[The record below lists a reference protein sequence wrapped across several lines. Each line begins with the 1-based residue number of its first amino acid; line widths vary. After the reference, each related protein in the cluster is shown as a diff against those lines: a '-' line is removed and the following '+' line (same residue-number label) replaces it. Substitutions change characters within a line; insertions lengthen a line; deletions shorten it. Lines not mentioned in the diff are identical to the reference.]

1 MPRLQRVRAMG
12 RIAFITGGARSGK
25 SAFAERLARQYGDD
39 VAYIAT
45 SIATDAEME
54 ERIRLHRLR
63 RPSGWTT
70 YESYK
75 GIGDIINGT
84 DKSVVLLDCIT
95 IMVTNLMLEHD
106 IDWDNCTV
114 EQTDAIEHD
123 VRAEIKIMLDAAK
136 DGKADLIVVSN
147 EVGMGLVPDYPLG
160 RIFRDIAGRMN
171 QFIAAQAD
179 EVYFIVSGIPL
190 KLKPG
195 ATGSL

>member
-1 MPRLQRVRAMG
+1 MG
-12 RIAFITGGARSGK
+12 RVTFITGGARSGK

-63 RPSGWTT
+63 RPAGWTT

-95 IMVTNLMLEHD
+95 IMITNLMLEYD
-106 IDWDNCTV
+106 IDWDHCTV
-114 EQTDAIEHD
+114 EQIDAVEHAI
-123 VRAEIKIMLDAAK
+123 RAEIKIMLDAAK
-136 DGKADLIVVSN
+136 GGKADLIIVSN

-160 RIFRDIAGRMN
+160 RIFRDIAGRVN
-171 QFIAAQAD
+171 QLIAAQAD

-190 KLKPG
+190 KLKTSG
-195 ATGSL
+195 TGGL